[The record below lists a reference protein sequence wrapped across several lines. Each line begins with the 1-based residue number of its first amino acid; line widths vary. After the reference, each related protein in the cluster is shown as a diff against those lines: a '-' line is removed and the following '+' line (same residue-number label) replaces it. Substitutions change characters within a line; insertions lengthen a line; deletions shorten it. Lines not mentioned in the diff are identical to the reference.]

1 MFRSHVFCPGPSK
14 DVPNGCLDVPGRKR
28 SDHRLGSM
36 DYNLLGIP
44 WGFSNPPDEK
54 ITLDPSKL
62 PKPGHPRI
70 VNIGSHF
77 FATPSGSR
85 PHTNLLVRVRKTLRS
100 ISRSIWLPVTV
111 GCGNRDGNLGGR
123 CGQPLRKEKA
133 IYFWVTKKG
142 CLLPLRVYQFRVKM
156 DILHDTVGVP
166 LVLDVLIRLYVYMF
180 RILHL
185 ICWL

>member
-1 MFRSHVFCPGPSK
+1 M
-14 DVPNGCLDVPGRKR
+14 PNGCLDVPGRKR

-44 WGFSNPPDEK
+44 WGFFKPHLMKKSPWIPW
-54 ITLDPSKL
+54 IL
-62 PKPGHPRI
+62 PNFSAVRHPRI

-85 PHTNLLVRVRKTLRS
+85 PPYQPVGPGAFVRS

-156 DILHDTVGVP
+156 DILYDTVGVP